1 MSHLPLFEKTPLDE
15 AFKALRRDL
24 IHEDGP
30 AISTMRN
37 YRFAIV
43 QYDPTEEFKLR
54 RHTQAL
60 ARELEESGWEILSIN
75 LFKLLLNQAR
85 EQEDGWIDWIAD
97 TEAGFAKDDLEA
109 GLEFLE
115 EELGQLTEGLAQA
128 CIDEITAHIKRH
140 SAGNVGAERQQGVDD
155 CEPQGSREWGAEHP
169 DKRDRTLV
177 LIGRVGGVYPFFRA
191 SALLKHLDGATHH
204 VPVILLYPGERRGAT
219 GLSFMG
225 ELKEDN
231 DYRPR
236 IYP

>member
-1 MSHLPLFEKTPLDE
+1 MSSLTLFERTPLDE

-43 QYDPTEEFKLR
+43 QYDPELEFKLR
-54 RHTQAL
+54 RQTQAL
-60 ARELEESGWEILSIN
+60 ARELEESGWEILSIS
-75 LFKLLLNQAR
+75 LFDLFLGRTRA
-85 EQEDGWIDWIAD
+85 QEEGWIEWA
-97 TEAGFAKDDLEA
+97 TEAEADFAEDDLEES
-109 GLEFLE
+109 LDFLD
-115 EELGQLTEGLAQA
+115 EELGQLAEALSQA
-128 CIDEITAHIKRH
+128 CIDKITAHVE
-140 SAGNVGAERQQGVDD
+140 A
-155 CEPQGSREWGAEHP
+155 HP
-169 DKRDRTLV
+169 DKHDRTLI
-177 LIGRVGGVYPFFRA
+177 LIGRVDGVYPFFRA
-191 SALLKHLDGATHH
+191 SALLKRLDGATHN
-204 VPVILLYPGERRGAT
+204 VPVILLYPGERRGTT